1 MLDNRQ
7 NLSYQDD
14 SGMSLQ
20 LEDTAVLTKF
30 LQIDMDGIKRERSTQ
45 L

>member
-1 MLDNRQ
+1 MFDQ
-7 NLSYQDD
+7 KFSVDVVD
-14 SGMSLQ
+14 GGLQ
-20 LEDTAVLTKF
+20 LEDTAALTKF